1 MLDAYVKIRYIHPY
15 HDICK
20 DKRMAVY
27 SVLGKWNFVLSLT
40 SPVCALVEV

>member
-1 MLDAYVKIRYIHPY
+1 MLDAYVKIRYFHH

-20 DKRMAVY
+20 VMAVY